1 MNTYRS
7 LLKLTVTGSALL
19 IFLCFAC
26 YSFLGEGKNPG
37 DYWLAMKY
45 DKLCQKSQ
53 YRESFN
59 CYRAEIH
66 RANALALADW
76 GFNLGIIGTI
86 ATVGLALTNSKKKDN
101 DDS

>member
-1 MNTYRS
+1 MSIYRQ
-7 LLKLTVTGSALL
+7 LLKLTVGGSATL
-19 IFLCFAC
+19 ILLCFAW
-26 YSFLGEGKNPG
+26 YSFLGEDDNPG

-45 DKLCQKSQ
+45 DKLCLQTQRPNSW
-53 YRESFN
+53 N

-86 ATVGLALTNSKKKDN
+86 ATAGLALSKPKPN
-101 DDS
+101 

>member
-1 MNTYRS
+1 MNITRQF
-7 LLKLTVTGSALL
+7 LRLTTVGSASL
-19 IFLCFAC
+19 IMLCFAW
-26 YSFLGEGKNPG
+26 YTFLGEGKNPG

-45 DKLCQKSQ
+45 DKLCQQ
-53 YRESFN
+53 TYNRNSFE

-86 ATVGLALTNSKKKDN
+86 ATVGLAVSKKKGD
-101 DDS
+101 

>member
-1 MNTYRS
+1 MNLWRQ
-7 LLKLTVTGSALL
+7 LLKLSVLGSASL
-19 IFLCFAC
+19 IMLCFAW
-26 YSFLGEGKNPG
+26 YTFLGEGKNPG

-45 DKLCQKSQ
+45 DKLCQKDR
-53 YRESFN
+53 YKDSFN

-86 ATVGLALTNSKKKDN
+86 ATAGLAVSKEKK
-101 DDS
+101 